1 MNKPQNQN
9 VFLTFSRHKMELLAL
24 LGLFTD
30 QNDRF
35 PYFTWNLKRY
45 PLQAEPPC
53 IGHYKEYALTSPKD
67 IQVLY
72 K

>member
-1 MNKPQNQN
+1 MQ
-9 VFLTFSRHKMELLAL
+9 LLAL

-45 PLQAEPPC
+45 PFQADPPC
-53 IGHYKEYALTSPKD
+53 IGHYKEYPPPAPHKD

>member
-1 MNKPQNQN
+1 M
-9 VFLTFSRHKMELLAL
+9 LLLAL

-30 QNDRF
+30 QSDQF

-45 PLQAEPPC
+45 PFQVDPPC
-53 IGHYKEYALTSPKD
+53 IGHYKEYPPPPAPHKD